1 MPLTRGLKAAGL
13 ILAVLILQGLCLTAA
28 QAQPP
33 PADIER
39 AAAQLVTPGIQAAID
54 RGLAYLVRRHQSDG
68 SFGSSGYA
76 RNVAVVSLAGMAWL
90 ASGSVP
96 GRGPYGEEVARCA
109 RFVLDSADESGF
121 LCRMQYASHG
131 PMYDHGFGLLF
142 LAEVYGTWSEDRLRP
157 TLERAVRLT
166 VATQNAEGGWRYQP
180 RPVEADLSVTV
191 CQVMALRA
199 ARNAGLYVPPAT
211 IDRSV
216 DYITRCQNA
225 DGGFMYMLSGG
236 PSRFPRSA
244 AAVVALYGA
253 GQYDSEV
260 LRKGLAYVRQH
271 PPSAEELGRDAYA
284 MYGHYYAAQALWQ
297 AGGQGWLEWYPAIAE
312 LLLKHQREDGAWN
325 DLICPEYG
333 TAMALLI
340 LQMPNNTLPIFQR

>member
-1 MPLTRGLKAAGL
+1 MRLGRGYILVAALVGPASGQAL
-13 ILAVLILQGLCLTAA
+13 
-28 QAQPP
+28 AQPQSP
-33 PADIER
+33 DVER
-39 AAAQLVTPGIQAAID
+39 AAGQLVTPAIQGAID
-54 RGLAYLVRRHQSDG
+54 RGLAYLARRHQSDG

-96 GRGPYGEEVARCA
+96 GRGPHGERVARCA

-121 LCRMQYASHG
+121 LCRPQYASHG

-142 LAEVYGTWSEDRLRP
+142 LAEVYGTWAEERLRP

-166 VATQNAEGGWRYQP
+166 VAAQNAEGGWRYQP
-180 RPVEADLSVTV
+180 RPVEADISVTV
-191 CQVMALRA
+191 CQVVALRA
-199 ARNAGLYVPPAT
+199 ARNAGFYVPSAT

-216 DYITRCQNA
+216 DYIQRCQNA
-225 DGGFMYMLSGG
+225 DGGFMYMLGGG
-236 PSRFPRSA
+236 PSRFPRTA

-253 GQYDSEV
+253 GQYESEAV
-260 LRKGLAYVRQH
+260 RKGLAYVQQH

-284 MYGHYYAAQALWQ
+284 MYGQYYAAQALWQ
-297 AGGQGWLEWYPAIAE
+297 AGGPSWLAWYPAIAE
-312 LLLKHQREDGAWN
+312 LLLRQQREDGSWN